1 MRYNYCKEVDLELE
15 IRRFYKAYV
24 EDKTNEMTD
33 AEAVQR
39 ARKMATEDFD
49 RLDEDEALYVEA
61 QDIVS
66 ARKVCEIYNVYNE

>member
-1 MRYNYCKEVDLELE
+1 MRYNYCKEVDLALE

-24 EDKTNEMTD
+24 EDATNEMTD

-49 RLDEDEALYVEA
+49 RLDEDEALYVEE

-66 ARKVCEIYNVYNE
+66 ANKIYEIYDE

>member
-1 MRYNYCKEVDLELE
+1 MVHVVELE
-15 IRRFYKAYV
+15 IRRFYKVYV
-24 EDKTNEMTD
+24 EDATNEMTN

-66 ARKVCEIYNVYNE
+66 ANKIYEIYDE

>member
-49 RLDEDEALYVEA
+49 HLDEDEALYVEE

>member
-1 MRYNYCKEVDLELE
+1 MRYNYCKEVDLALE

-24 EDKTNEMTD
+24 EDATNEMTD
-33 AEAVQR
+33 AETVQR

-66 ARKVCEIYNVYNE
+66 ANKVYEIYNE

>member
-1 MRYNYCKEVDLELE
+1 MRYNYCKEVDLALE

-24 EDKTNEMTD
+24 EDATNEMTD

-49 RLDEDEALYVEA
+49 CLDEDEALYVEA

-66 ARKVCEIYNVYNE
+66 ANKIYEIYDE

>member
-66 ARKVCEIYNVYNE
+66 ANKIYEIYGE